1 MVGSD
6 INGAVGE
13 KWLPK
18 AEDDDRGGMPDRILV
33 RGERGPVSRL

>member
-18 AEDDDRGGMPDRILV
+18 ADDDRGGMPDRILV